1 VDLVENLEWLLWPD
15 LIKNLYKTTRQI
27 KHAIQRYEK
36 VVLITQFVIYYL
48 LSF

>member
-27 KHAIQRYEK
+27 KHAIQRYERSSINYP
-36 VVLITQFVIYYL
+36 VCNIL
-48 LSF
+48 LT